1 MLHSRQGS
9 IYRVVLACFIGLA
22 FCFALSWPQYSK
34 YQNVRHLSKAEQ
46 LGRAIAFAEESYK
59 QVHGNYT
66 PQFGELD
73 LSLPCPLVDRG
84 QGTQLECP
92 HYVYQLDNTG
102 VLKVTHKQLP
112 VWLDIDIAAGT
123 VSCKHA
129 ENDWAGQDLCARM
142 Q

>member
-92 HYVYQLDNTG
+92 HYVDQLDNTG

>member
-9 IYRVVLACFIGLA
+9 IYRVILACFIALA

-34 YQNVRHLSKAEQ
+34 HKHARHLLEAEQ

-66 PQFGELD
+66 PQFGKLD
-73 LSLPCPLVDRG
+73 LSLSCPLVDRG
-84 QGTQLECP
+84 QGTQLECA
-92 HYVYQLDNTG
+92 HYVYQLDNAG

-123 VSCKHA
+123 VSCKYA
-129 ENDWAGQDLCARM
+129 DNDWAGRDLCARM